1 MHYKQ
6 NIALILKTFLN
17 HTTKQHTKSQ
27 KEIKKE
33 TMQNLF
39 KRRKRW
45 ANVSGLSLKMKTWTQ
60 KPHIMVA

>member
-1 MHYKQ
+1 MSNSLYALYANSQ
-6 NIALILKTFLN
+6 NFFKSHHKT
-17 HTTKQHTKSQ
+17 TQSQ